1 MTVNPMQRRTRNS
14 FILGFGVAVLVAL
27 VIIVALV
34 VGMRNTNAKLKA
46 EKAKQRMLLVSNVD
60 INDYSEVNSTNTVL
74 ENTIVSLSEAEVAT
88 LADLELEGRKILSKT
103 RIPKG
108 TVITKSMLISEEE
121 KDAHDLR
128 LYELNMVMIPS
139 RLETGAVIDVRL
151 TMPRGQDFIVLSKK
165 IVEKADN
172 DSIWIKLREDE
183 ILTFNNAMVEAYL
196 VQGTKLYVAP
206 YINPG
211 IQKAAAQTYPL
222 SSDVWEL
229 IKSDTNITE
238 MAKNALAARHNK
250 TVGLR
255 QTIIN
260 PEITKALSANGIERV
275 YEGVKEEISNMNT
288 KREKYL
294 EELMQPTV

>member
-88 LADLELEGRKILSKT
+88 LADLEPEGRKILSKT